1 MNEPI
6 QQTELENFFSHYAR
20 RVNTALAGGDV
31 DVDGTV
37 NSFASDIIGANP
49 NGVMSAKN
57 DDKFKESVS
66 KGWASYKEIGIH
78 AMNILSKQIDILD
91 SFHAIVKIHWS
102 SSFTRKDKT
111 SGDIAFN
118 VFYLVQ
124 KRNDIRI
131 FAYITGNEQEALKRA
146 GLIS

>member
-1 MNEPI
+1 
-6 QQTELENFFSHYAR
+6 
-20 RVNTALAGGDV
+20 
-31 DVDGTV
+31 
-37 NSFASDIIGANP
+37 
-49 NGVMSAKN
+49 
-57 DDKFKESVS
+57 
-66 KGWASYKEIGIH
+66 
-78 AMNILSKQIDILD
+78 MNILSKQIDILD
-91 SFHAIVKIHWS
+91 SFHAIVRIHWS